1 LFFVEALI
9 HMIFARARP
18 QQLVSLENQATLA
31 RLAASLALSGLQE
44 SSTSGSLEDFA
55 DTLVG
60 AGRALEVLV
69 GANLLADFL
78 TLQFYI
84 NFLYIHHG
92 DGKAYLVLRNGA
104 LGGLGKLINSL
115 AVIAKI
121 LLTADE
127 DNRETLAE
135 VQNLRNPLS

>member
-1 LFFVEALI
+1 
-9 HMIFARARP
+9 M
-18 QQLVSLENQATLA
+18 
-31 RLAASLALSGLQE
+31 GLCQE
-44 SSTSGSLEDFA
+44 SSTGGSLEDLTHAF
-55 DTLVG
+55 VG
-60 AGRALEVLV
+60 SCRALEVLIS
-69 GANLLADFL
+69 ANLLADFL

-84 NFLYIHHG
+84 SFLYIHHG

-135 VQNLRNPLS
+135 VQEYLDFNPLKPISDF

>member
-1 LFFVEALI
+1 
-9 HMIFARARP
+9 
-18 QQLVSLENQATLA
+18 LVRLENQATLA
-31 RLAASLALSGLQE
+31 RLAASLALGGLQE

-78 TLQFYI
+78 T
-84 NFLYIHHG
+84 
-92 DGKAYLVLRNGA
+92 LVLRNGA

-135 VQNLRNPLS
+135 VQNLGDPLS